1 MESTRPDP
9 GSPGEG
15 FLPEVEPPVPSTVG
29 LDDERLATAVASLV
43 GRDGDVRSP
52 RQVAGHVSEGERPR
66 TIWCDGQEVAIP
78 VGAAARAYVL
88 DGRPGLLI
96 EAADPR
102 PLGTWVWIAGAAARE
117 INDLLRTL
125 EDS

>member
-1 MESTRPDP
+1 MESTGPDP
-9 GSPGEG
+9 GSQGDG
-15 FLPEVEPPVPSTVG
+15 FLTEVESPVPSTVG
-29 LDDERLATAVASLV
+29 LDDGRLSIAVESLV

-52 RQVAGHVSEGERPR
+52 RQIAGRVTEGERPR
-66 TIWCDGQEVAIP
+66 TIRCDGEEVAIP
-78 VGAAARAYVL
+78 TGAEARAYVL
-88 DGRPGLLI
+88 DKHPGLLI
-96 EAADPR
+96 EAAEPR